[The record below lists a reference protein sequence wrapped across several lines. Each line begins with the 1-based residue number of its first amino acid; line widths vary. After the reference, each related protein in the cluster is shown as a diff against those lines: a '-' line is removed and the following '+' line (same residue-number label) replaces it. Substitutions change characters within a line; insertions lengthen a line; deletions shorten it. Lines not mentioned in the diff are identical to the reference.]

1 MTCVFESIGL
11 ELVNCSIIAV
21 LQTGLHYKFSEIKLV
36 FVMIAKN
43 GGEGSNLIFDILM
56 EPNLVKLT
64 FEIMWLS
71 KIPIV
76 SFFYIALQCSEDL
89 CV

>member
-43 GGEGSNLIFDILM
+43 GEGSNLIFDILM